1 MSPLFQLLLFTGS
14 LVFLMLV
21 VYMVKKSLL
30 GVRFSLPWLVLGGSM
45 LVLSVWTY
53 PAKVLRALLQIEVV
67 SNMIFLFMIGFILL
81 ILLALCSAASKQ
93 SEQLKRLTQANAI
106 LEERVR
112 KLEQQ
117 LHR

>member
-81 ILLALCSAASKQ
+81 ILLALCSVASKQ